1 MTRRCI
7 QVNNEIAPRAR
18 KNLPSADSVI
28 ILARARANVD
38 GENNFVRMQ
47 IFVDA
52 ADAPCDKRGV
62 ETNQSR
68 SADETEGT
76 VAMAQITYGD
86 HTRDLDKL
94 PATSLVALASAG
106 FAHTLGNVVASK
118 ISSELHAVLDPSAP
132 EGMSKEQAKAWFKA
146 EAAKYRVANPAKITE
161 WNAMHQAAVL
171 KAIDEGTL
179 GVHAAR
185 GPSAS
190 ADPLMAEMRKL
201 AKVQISDILAAAQM
215 KFPGKVKGVEQTVTL
230 KGVAYTGEQLIAN
243 RLDPAYERNNRKAI
257 EDEAKR
263 NLAARKREAERHA
276 QAGVDA
282 L

>member
-1 MTRRCI
+1 MAT
-7 QVNNEIAPRAR
+7 AT
-18 KNLPSADSVI
+18 
-28 ILARARANVD
+28 
-38 GENNFVRMQ
+38 GENFFAMGQ

-52 ADAPCDKRGV
+52 TLCRWHIDDV
-62 ETNQSR
+62 ETINSDPPTKR
-68 SADETEGT
+68 EDKI
-76 VAMAQITYGD
+76 MATITYGD

-94 PATSLVALASAG
+94 PASSLVALASAG

-118 ISSELHAVLDPSAP
+118 ISSELHAVLDPTAP

-161 WNAMHQAAVL
+161 WNARHQAAVL
-171 KAIDEGTL
+171 KAIDEGKL
-179 GVHAAR
+179 GVHGAR

-190 ADPLMAEMRKL
+190 VDPLMAEMRKL
-201 AKVQISDILAAAQM
+201 AKVQISDILGAANM
-215 KFPGKVKGVEQTVTL
+215 KFPGTKTSKTKVMVDGKEVEQVSRVAETVTL
-230 KGVAYTGEQLIAN
+230 KGVTYTGEQLIAN

-263 NLAARKREAERHA
+263 NLAARKREAEKHA